1 MRRIAWAALAGW
13 ALAGCGV
20 SQEQFDAKAKEA
32 ESAKTQ
38 VGVLQ
43 GQLAQDESQIA
54 QLKTQVAS
62 AQSLVTAAQS
72 QAMTDE
78 QKAQLAEAQDRA
90 KTLDDLQTKFKRM
103 IDAGHLKV
111 TTRHGRVVLQLHNDV
126 LFDTGEAEVKP
137 AGKTALAEIAAT
149 LRGVGAKRFQV
160 AGHTDVQPIT
170 TEKKKLFP
178 TNWELSTARAIAVV
192 KLLTS
197 EGVDPATLSAAGYG
211 PYDPV
216 APNGT
221 PDGMAKNRRIEITLV
236 PNVTAL
242 VTPASASAPASA
254 PAPAPASASAS
265 APVPR

>member
-1 MRRIAWAALAGW
+1 MKRAAWVLALGW
-13 ALAGCGV
+13 AVAGCGV
-20 SQEQFDAKAKEA
+20 SQDEYDAKAKEA
-32 ESAKTQ
+32 EAAKAQ

-43 GQLAQDESQIA
+43 GQLATDESQIA
-54 QLKTQVAS
+54 QLKTAVG
-62 AQSLVTAAQS
+62 AAQA

-90 KTLDDLQTKFKRM
+90 KTLDDMQTKFKRM

-111 TTRHGRVVLQLHNDV
+111 TTRHGRVALQLHNDV
-126 LFDTGEAEVKP
+126 LFDTGEADVKP
-137 AGKTALAEIAAT
+137 AGKTALAEIAAA

-160 AGHTDVQPIT
+160 AGHTDTQPIT

-197 EGVDPATLSAAGYG
+197 EGVDPSTLSAAGYG

-216 APNGT
+216 APNGSS
-221 PDGMAKNRRIEITLV
+221 DGQAKNRRIEITLV
-236 PNVTAL
+236 PNVTSL
-242 VTPASASAPASA
+242 VPPATAPAATTPAPTAVVPAPPAAPSAS
-254 PAPAPASASAS
+254 
-265 APVPR
+265 R

>member
-1 MRRIAWAALAGW
+1 MRCTAWVAVAAW
-13 ALAGCGV
+13 SLAGCGV
-20 SQEQFDAKAKEA
+20 SQEEYDAKSKEVEAAKA
-32 ESAKTQ
+32 Q

-43 GQLAQDESQIA
+43 GQLATDESQIT
-54 QLKTQVAS
+54 QLKGAVS
-62 AQSLVTAAQS
+62 AAQS

-90 KTLDDLQTKFKRM
+90 KTLDDLQTKFKKM

-160 AGHTDVQPIT
+160 AGHTDNQPIT

-197 EGVDPATLSAAGYG
+197 EGVDPSTLSAAGYG

-221 PDGMAKNRRIEITLV
+221 PDGQAKNRRIEITLV

-242 VTPASASAPASA
+242 VAPSASPSAAPATPSAA
-254 PAPAPASASAS
+254 PATPPGAPSASH
-265 APVPR
+265 

>member
-1 MRRIAWAALAGW
+1 MRHIAWAALAGW

-20 SQEQFDAKAKEA
+20 SQEEFDAKAKEA
-32 ESAKTQ
+32 ESSKTQ

-43 GQLAQDESQIA
+43 GQLAQDESQLA
-54 QLKTQVAS
+54 QLKAQVAA
-62 AQSLVTAAQS
+62 AQSQVTAAQS

-90 KTLDDLQTKFKRM
+90 KTLDDLQAKFKRM

-137 AGKTALAEIAAT
+137 AGKTAQAEIAAT

-160 AGHTDVQPIT
+160 AGHTDTQPIT

-192 KLLTS
+192 KLLTA
-197 EGVDPATLSAAGYG
+197 EGVDPSTLSAAGYG

-236 PNVTAL
+236 PNVTSL
-242 VTPASASAPASA
+242 VAPAAATAS
-254 PAPAPASASAS
+254 APASASAS

>member
-1 MRRIAWAALAGW
+1 MTRLSWAALAAW
-13 ALAGCGV
+13 SLVGCGV
-20 SQEQFDAKAKEA
+20 SQEEYDAKTKEA
-32 ESAKTQ
+32 EAQKTQ

-43 GQLAQDESQIA
+43 GQLAQDEAQITT
-54 QLKTQVAS
+54 LKAAVS
-62 AQSLVTAAQS
+62 AAQS
-72 QAMTDE
+72 AAMTDE
-78 QKAQLAEAQDRA
+78 QKAQLAEATDRA
-90 KTLDDLQTKFKRM
+90 KTLDDLQTKFKKM

-126 LFDTGEAEVKP
+126 LFDTGEVDVKP

-149 LRGVGAKRFQV
+149 LRGLGSKRFQV
-160 AGHTDVQPIT
+160 AGHTDNQPIT

-216 APNGT
+216 SPNGT
-221 PDGMAKNRRIEITLV
+221 PDGQAKNRRIEITLV

-242 VTPASASAPASA
+242 VAPSAPSAATPPAPSAAPVAASAAP
-254 PAPAPASASAS
+254 SASH
-265 APVPR
+265 

>member
-1 MRRIAWAALAGW
+1 MNRMGWAALAGW
-13 ALAGCGV
+13 ALCGCGV
-20 SQEQFDAKAKEA
+20 SQAEYDAKAKEV
-32 ESAKTQ
+32 EDAKTQ

-43 GQLAQDESQIA
+43 GQLATDETQIT
-54 QLKTQVAS
+54 QLKS
-62 AQSLVTAAQS
+62 AVNAAQS
-72 QAMTDE
+72 KEMTDE

-90 KTLDDLQTKFKRM
+90 KTLDDMQTKFKKM

-126 LFDTGEAEVKP
+126 LFDTGESDVKP

-160 AGHTDVQPIT
+160 AGHTDNQPIT
-170 TEKKKLFP
+170 TEKKKQFP

-197 EGVDPATLSAAGYG
+197 EGVDPSTLSAAGYG

-216 APNGT
+216 SPNGT
-221 PDGMAKNRRIEITLV
+221 PDGQAKNRRIEITLV

-242 VTPASASAPASA
+242 VPPAAAPTAAPPAPSAAPSASH
-254 PAPAPASASAS
+254 
-265 APVPR
+265 

>member
-1 MRRIAWAALAGW
+1 MSRMAWVALAGL

-20 SQEQFDAKAKEA
+20 SQDEYDAKAKEVEA
-32 ESAKTQ
+32 AKAQ
-38 VGVLQ
+38 VGLLQ
-43 GQLAQDESQIA
+43 GQLATDESQIA
-54 QLKTQVAS
+54 QLKTAVG
-62 AQSLVTAAQS
+62 AAQS

-78 QKAQLAEAQDRA
+78 QKAQLAEATDRA

-126 LFDTGEAEVKP
+126 LFDTGESDVKP

-160 AGHTDVQPIT
+160 AGHTDNQPIT
-170 TEKKKLFP
+170 TEKKKQFP

-192 KLLTS
+192 KLLTT
-197 EGVDPATLSAAGYG
+197 EGVDPSTLSAAGYG

-216 APNGT
+216 SPNGSA
-221 PDGMAKNRRIEITLV
+221 DGQAKNRRIEITLV

-242 VTPASASAPASA
+242 VTPTMAP
-254 PAPAPASASAS
+254 
-265 APVPR
+265 PVPQPTIAAAPSTSH